1 MKIQAF
7 SLFKNFKWLYIL
19 IIGLVTALT
28 VAEGILILYS
38 LDKYNS
44 DARVINIAG
53 RQRMLSQ
60 KLTKT
65 VLLLNLTKNKNKQ
78 DELSKELQ
86 DTMNVW
92 SKFHV
97 GLQNGSQL
105 LNLPGE
111 NSTEVMEM
119 FTKLNLSYQN
129 MIEATS
135 VILKQKQ
142 KITQEIPI
150 ILANEGKFLEIMDR
164 IVFQYELEAN
174 LRVKQLKFVEFT
186 LMIITLSIMLSLLI
200 FLTSR
205 TT

>member
-105 LNLPGE
+105 LNLPGD

>member
-105 LNLPGE
+105 LNLPGD

-164 IVFQYELEAN
+164 IVFQYQLEAN